1 MAACAMIVETATYKI
16 NDYGIKFIEEQ
27 EGFKPNFYTNSAEQK
42 TIGYGYNCNADPQKC
57 KQIRAPISREQG
69 EVILKRDL
77 VEKETCVTELTK
89 IKINPDQFSAL
100 VLFVYNLGCPYY
112 KSTSLLN
119 KLNSGDIK
127 GAANEFRLYNKSNGK
142 IMNGL
147 IKRREAERAL
157 FCKNGGC

>member
-1 MAACAMIVETATYKI
+1 MIVDTNAYKI
-16 NDYGIKFIEEQ
+16 NNDGLKFIKEQ
-27 EGFKPNFYTNSAEQK
+27 EGFEPNFYTDSAGKK
-42 TIGYGYNCNADPQKC
+42 TIGYGHNCDANADPQKC

-77 VEKETCVTELTK
+77 VEKEACVTELTK

-100 VLFVYNLGCPYY
+100 VSFAYNLGCPYY
-112 KSTSLLN
+112 KSTSLLK

-127 GAANEFRLYNKSNGK
+127 GAANEFRLYNKSGGK
-142 IMNGL
+142 ITNGL
-147 IKRREAERAL
+147 VKRREAERVL